1 MLFFLSAALCAVG
14 TQAQERTVQVG
25 TPLIGYVDASA
36 FKAARAGRAGNLAA
50 KTTAASPRW
59 YSYADYFDRNE
70 TATSSSVAYF
80 SQYLWNDTMAVM
92 AYSGTSGTEW
102 NHNRM
107 VSMGIV
113 SDLAFYGF
121 NDVTYYDGAMKID
134 PSDSY
139 VIDSVRVTGF
149 YGFNPART
157 VVDTLRISFAYAAGT
172 SKDQDVYLA
181 KTGNPVVLS
190 RYGVAAGDSMNT
202 YRLHYDTVANTA
214 GGTAIITKDI
224 LLDNTGSSPAWGDT
238 LADGT
243 YEAAIRL
250 SASGVTIPAGYL
262 VGASVSFI
270 SGDPSFSPH
279 DTVFG
284 STLGYKYNM
293 FRPFCIFR
301 GTAGSPAFANYS
313 TLDRNNGVFKTLPD
327 TSNGWGGQYIPLWFW
342 SSSGGGASTLQ
353 YPLIDFH
360 VASCA
365 TCGTVTLGVNSVS
378 GNAQPAPYPNPANDK
393 LYVPFSLT
401 TAGNVTITLT
411 NMLGQVVATQ
421 TMGNATNGT
430 ATFNTALWADGVY
443 TYTISTGDQRITGR
457 VSIVH

>member
-1 MLFFLSAALCAVG
+1 
-14 TQAQERTVQVG
+14 
-25 TPLIGYVDASA
+25 
-36 FKAARAGRAGNLAA
+36 
-50 KTTAASPRW
+50 
-59 YSYADYFDRNE
+59 
-70 TATSSSVAYF
+70 
-80 SQYLWNDTMAVM
+80 
-92 AYSGTSGTEW
+92 
-102 NHNRM
+102 
-107 VSMGIV
+107 
-113 SDLAFYGF
+113 
-121 NDVTYYDGAMKID
+121 
-134 PSDSY
+134 
-139 VIDSVRVTGF
+139 
-149 YGFNPART
+149 

-172 SKDQDVYLA
+172 NKTQDVYLA
-181 KTGNPVVLS
+181 KTGNPVVLT
-190 RYGVAAGDSMNT
+190 RYGVASGDSMNT
-202 YRLHYDTVANTA
+202 YRLHYDSVTNSA

-224 LLDNTGSSPAWGDT
+224 LLDNSGSSPAWGDT
-238 LADGT
+238 LSDGT
-243 YEAAIRL
+243 YEAAVRL
-250 SASGVTIPAGYL
+250 SSSGVTIPAGYL

-293 FRPFCIFR
+293 FRPFSAFR

-327 TSNGWGGQYIPLWFW
+327 TTNGWGGQYIPLWFW

-365 TCGTVTLGVNSVS
+365 TCGTVSVGVNDIAQ
-378 GNAQPAPYPNPANDK
+378 NAANAPYPNPANDK

-421 TMGNATNGT
+421 NVANATNGR
-430 ATFNTALWADGVY
+430 ATFHTALLADGVY
-443 TYTISTGDQRITGR
+443 TYTISTGGQRTTGR
-457 VSIVH
+457 VTIVH